1 MIVIM
6 MKDEIT
12 SEYGRLFM
20 GQIVDINDGLA
31 KELVGRGIAVLPKPE
46 PPAPEEPEKPVTEEP
61 KHIGGGWYEMP
72 DGEKVHGRKAAY
84 GGKENK

>member
-6 MKDEIT
+6 MQDEIT
-12 SEYGRLFM
+12 SKYGRLFM

-46 PPAPEEPEKPVTEEP
+46 PPAPEKPVAEEP
-61 KHIGGGWYEMP
+61 KHTGGGWYLMP
-72 DGEKVHGRKAAY
+72 DGKKVHGRKAAY

>member
-1 MIVIM
+1 MKIIM
-6 MKDEIT
+6 LQDEIT
-12 SEYGRLFM
+12 SKYGRLYKNKV
-20 GQIVDINDGLA
+20 VDIDESTAKHLIDFGLA
-31 KELVGRGIAVLPKPE
+31 ELVAEPKKL
-46 PPAPEEPEKPVTEEP
+46 ATEEP